1 MDPKYKDVFGV
12 TEKDIRENGLL
23 VVKSKVEPVDLL
35 RAIQVCDHYPEN
47 PDQYQS
53 ISFILRI
60 KDKNGSY
67 RPFFTTSKLIDVGL
81 VSCSIQIDKV
91 LFPNKTMEQIL
102 NETAFIRSNIQRFAR
117 ERQILQ
123 KVAQVLSWKQI
134 SMDFGASDETIKTY
148 KKWVCSKLEN

>member
-23 VVKSKVEPVDLL
+23 VVKSKVEPVDLVL
-35 RAIQVCDHYPEN
+35 QFERCEGPGKETI
-47 PDQYQS
+47 
-53 ISFILRI
+53 
-60 KDKNGSY
+60 GSY

-102 NETAFIRSNIQRFAR
+102 NETAFIQSNIQRFAR

-123 KVAQVLSWKQI
+123 KVAQGLSWKQI
-134 SMDFGASDETIKTY
+134 SMDFGISAETIKTY
-148 KKWVCSKLEN
+148 KKRVCSKLEN